1 MPKRH
6 KRRSQ
11 TKPTSRKPVEVT
23 RNFLEALTGRR
34 EDTYYRV
41 LDAIALKRRDPK
53 LSLTKAAKH
62 SGTTIHTIERYA
74 PSALEVRSGRFDV
87 RQSDRLLR
95 RMRMLTPQGEVVVR
109 TTSSR
114 TATRIAE
121 YNNALREYVLTRD
134 TTQLKRFENKT
145 VRSGG
150 ETYAFVTDPKILD
163 RNVRAGMVHFV
174 DIYVRG
180 SAL

>member
-1 MPKRH
+1 LAKQ
-6 KRRSQ
+6 KKK
-11 TKPTSRKPVEVT
+11 TKKVPANRKPVKGT
-23 RNFLEALTGRR
+23 RNFLEVLSGRR

-62 SGTTIHTIERYA
+62 SGTTIDTIGKYA
-74 PSALEVRSGRFDV
+74 PSALEMRSGRFDV
-87 RQSDRLLR
+87 KQSDRLLR

-134 TTQLKRFENKT
+134 TTQLKRFENKV

-150 ETYAFVTDPKILD
+150 KTYTFVTDPKILD
-163 RNVRAGMVHFV
+163 RNIRAGMVHFV

-180 SAL
+180 AAV

>member
-1 MPKRH
+1 MTTRTRKNPKV
-6 KRRSQ
+6 S
-11 TKPTSRKPVEVT
+11 SGGRKPVKVT
-23 RNFLEALTGRR
+23 RRFLEALTGTK

-53 LSLTKAAKH
+53 ISLTKAAKH
-62 SGTTIHTIERYA
+62 SGTTVSTIEKYA
-74 PSALEVRSGRFDV
+74 GSALEVRSGRFDV
-87 RQSDRLLR
+87 RNSDRLPRAL
-95 RMRMLTPQGEVVVR
+95 RMLTPSGEVVVR

-134 TTQLKRFENKT
+134 TTQLKRFVNKT

-150 ETYAFVTDPKILD
+150 QTYTFVTDSKALD
-163 RNVRAGMVHFV
+163 RNVRAGAVHFV
-174 DIYVRG
+174 DIYARG
-180 SAL
+180 AEA